1 MNEKLFKGIS
11 LFLVAE
17 IFIIWGF
24 PLWMDDKEIVGL
36 IMILFLPFVALG
48 GIASLKEKHF
58 LSLIGGFVGFIGIFL
73 WSHLVEK
80 TTGIHYITFSIFHLP
95 FLIMMF
101 LVIFFSIKKLKTKRR
116 YKDGERKWR
125 LKK

>member
-80 TTGIHYITFSIFHLP
+80 NNWHTLYYLLHLSSP
-95 FLIMMF
+95 FLNNDVPRNF
-101 LVIFFSIKKLKTKRR
+101 LF
-116 YKDGERKWR
+116 Y
-125 LKK
+125 